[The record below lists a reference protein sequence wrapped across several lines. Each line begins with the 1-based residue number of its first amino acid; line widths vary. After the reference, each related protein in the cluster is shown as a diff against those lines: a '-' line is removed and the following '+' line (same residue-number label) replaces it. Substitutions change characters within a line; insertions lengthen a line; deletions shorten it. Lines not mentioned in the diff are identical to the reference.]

1 MANSFL
7 EHSWR
12 DYSNEPT
19 RNGVRVTTITPANQ
33 AAIVSS
39 IGTLTTA
46 EQVLSLGALQN
57 TRIVLSDSHVNLPL
71 PTDLNSQRERK
82 WLVTYKTSAGN
93 QYKYTIPAA
102 AIDDAGTPL
111 LQPNSDM
118 ADLTATAWV
127 NWITAFLAVAQGKD
141 GSGATSVLSAE
152 LVGRSL

>member
-1 MANSFL
+1 MANSAL
-7 EHSWR
+7 EHSYK
-12 DYSNEPT
+12 DYSDENT
-19 RNGVRVTTITPANQ
+19 RNTVRIVTITPANQ

-46 EQVLSLGALQN
+46 EQVLSMGALQN

-82 WLVTYKTSAGN
+82 WLVTYKTTAGN
-93 QYKYTIPAA
+93 EYKYTIPCAA
-102 AIDDAGTPL
+102 VDDTGTPL
-111 LQPNSDM
+111 LQANSDM

-127 NWITAFLAVAQGKD
+127 NWITAFIAVAQGKD
-141 GSGATSVLSAE
+141 GNGVSSVVSAE